1 MPDYVYP
8 TVAEVKEFHKQL
20 SDEFGGTSD
29 LLDEGRLE
37 AAVLRPQS
45 GYYGSLIEE
54 AAALMESLANN
65 HPFLDG
71 NKRTSFAV
79 TDTFLRLNGSYLD
92 LDPLVAHEFI
102 TAAIA
107 RGEFRFDLIRD
118 WIALHV
124 AAL

>member
-1 MPDYVYP
+1 MPGYVYP

-20 SDEFGGTSD
+20 SDEFGGTPD

-37 AAVLRPQS
+37 AAVLRPQT
-45 GYYGSLIEE
+45 GYYGTLIEE

-79 TDTFLRLNGSYLD
+79 TDTFLRLNGSYLEVD
-92 LDPLVAHEFI
+92 SLVAHEFI
-102 TAAIA
+102 TEAIA
-107 RGEFRFDLIRD
+107 KGEFRFSLIRD
-118 WIALHV
+118 WIASHIASL
-124 AAL
+124 